1 MKHILIVD
9 DDTGILSLVA
19 RVLADYELLVA
30 YCGEEALA
38 AASRAGR
45 LDLLVTDY
53 LMPSMQGD
61 ELIGRLREAQ
71 PDLKVL
77 ILTGHVETLDAANL
91 SWWDAERRLAKPF
104 GATAL
109 RNAVIDLIG
118 PPQRRST
125 GGMDDS
131 LCAIEQTGWSQP
143 LTLRMR

>member
-9 DDTGILSLVA
+9 DDMGILSLVA
-19 RVLADYELLVA
+19 KVLADYELLVA
-30 YCGEEALA
+30 CCGEDALA

-118 PPQRRST
+118 PAADAIDAQ
-125 GGMDDS
+125 GGRQ
-131 LCAIEQTGWSQP
+131 IV
-143 LTLRMR
+143 RY

>member
-9 DDTGILSLVA
+9 DDTGILALVA
-19 RVLADYELLVA
+19 KVLADYDLLVA

-118 PPQRRST
+118 PPQTRST
-125 GGMDDS
+125 GGMADS
-131 LCAIEQTGWSQP
+131 LCAVEQTGWSQP
-143 LTLRMR
+143 HTLKMR

>member
-104 GATAL
+104 RATAL

-118 PPQRRST
+118 PPQTRST
-125 GGMDDS
+125 AEW
-131 LCAIEQTGWSQP
+131 LTACALLNRRAGHNRI
-143 LTLRMR
+143 R

>member
-19 RVLADYELLVA
+19 KVLADYNLLVA

-38 AASRAGR
+38 AASRVGR
-45 LDLLVTDY
+45 FDLLVTDY

-77 ILTGHVETLDAANL
+77 VLTSHVETLGAADL
-91 SWWDAERRLAKPF
+91 TWWDDEQHLAKPF
-104 GATAL
+104 HTTAL
-109 RNAVIDLIG
+109 RDAVMDLIG
-118 PPQRRST
+118 PP
-125 GGMDDS
+125 
-131 LCAIEQTGWSQP
+131 
-143 LTLRMR
+143 